1 MMLRGYRLQIDRSV
15 PLLESVGQ
23 GPHGRKCK
31 DVRPPTVPG
40 AEVVSISTAELQRGK
55 ICSVNVTLTHPGVN
69 DEVRVWLWLPT
80 VKDWNGR
87 FLGIGGGGWV
97 AGGGEVDLVV
107 PVSQGYAAAST
118 NAGGQDFFPD
128 GATGPDLGLFADFA
142 SRSLHEMTL
151 VGKQLAKSLYGR
163 EPHHSYWNGC
173 STGGR
178 QGHMMAQKYPT
189 DYDGILGGAPAL
201 HWPSLM
207 LAIWWPDFVMNHV
220 GVIPSQCE
228 LAVFRKSVIDKCDE
242 LDGVKDGIIS
252 NVQACEFDP
261 FTVVGTKVECYGK
274 QITIS
279 DKLAEIVKLVH
290 EGPRSATGF
299 QLWDGY
305 DYGVDYAYLLRTLT
319 DENGETTLFQDPS
332 LGTWVRL
339 FLKKDPDYDL
349 TSIKTLEEVMEL
361 FATAYSQYG
370 GIIGTSDPDLLA
382 FRQNGGKLLS
392 WHGLA
397 DNIIMANNTLR
408 YRSQV
413 EEVMGGNRRVND
425 FYRLFLAPGVG
436 HCADG
441 YGPAPTSPL
450 NTLVDW
456 VEKNKAPTTL
466 AANFTDTEGKQVKRN
481 LCLWPLVSKYKGKGD
496 VRSAA
501 SYSCEESY

>member
-1 MMLRGYRLQIDRSV
+1 MK
-15 PLLESVGQ
+15 PLTGNFISIKAWPGFEAHL
-23 GPHGRKCK
+23 
-31 DVRPPTVPG
+31 G

-55 ICSVNVTLTHPGVN
+55 VCSVNVTLTHPWGN
-69 DEVRVWLWLPT
+69 DE
-80 VKDWNGR
+80 
-87 FLGIGGGGWV
+87 GIGGGGWV
-97 AGGGEVDLVV
+97 AGGGEADLVV
-107 PVSQGYAAAST
+107 PVIQGDIAAST
-118 NAGGQDFFPD
+118 NAGGQGFFPE
-128 GATGPDLGLFADFA
+128 GSTGPDLGLFVDFA

-151 VGKQLAKSLYGR
+151 VGKQLAKSLG
-163 EPHHSYWNGC
+163 SSC
-173 STGGR
+173 
-178 QGHMMAQKYPT
+178 
-189 DYDGILGGAPAL
+189 PAL
-201 HWPSLM
+201 AEPYARNLVAQFM
-207 LAIWWPDFVMNHV
+207 MNYV

-228 LAVFRKSVIDKCDE
+228 LAVFRKTGIDKCDE

-279 DKLAEIVKLVH
+279 DKIAEIVKLVD
-290 EGPRSATGF
+290 EGPRSSAGV

-305 DYGVDYAYLLRTLT
+305 DYGVDSSYLLRSLT
-319 DENGETTLFQDPS
+319 DEDGETTLFLDPS

-339 FLKKDPDYDL
+339 FLKEDPNYDL
-349 TSIKTLEEVMEL
+349 TSIKTPEEVTEL
-361 FATAYSQYG
+361 FAAAYSQYG
-370 GIIGTSDPDLLA
+370 VFIGTGDPDLTA

-392 WHGLA
+392 WHGLG

-408 YRSQV
+408 YRNQV
-413 EEVMGGNRRVND
+413 EQVMGGKDRVNN

-441 YGPAPTSPL
+441 YGPMPTSPL

-456 VEKNKAPTTL
+456 VEKNKVPATL

-501 SYSCEESY
+501 SYSCQESY